1 MTLSEIIVVVAIVG
15 LLAMLAAMSLKPS
28 VQMAKARDSKR
39 KTDLKTISI
48 SLEDY
53 LGDHPCYPQ
62 ESEMSCSPGD
72 GLRPYLAK
80 IPCDPLTKESYAY
93 SRPDDCSQFVIY
105 AKLETEKEMKY
116 GAYNYALSSSNL
128 RVLPTVEPTPTAAPP
143 APTNTPAPTP
153 TPAPYLGPYGC
164 FSGECKKLFDLDC
177 NPKYDRDD
185 CRGNCYYGG
194 EVRNECR

>member
-1 MTLSEIIVVVAIVG
+1 MVVAIVG

-39 KTDLKTISI
+39 KTDLKVITI

-53 LGDHPCYPQ
+53 LGDHPCYP
-62 ESEMSCSPGD
+62 EVSMMECTPGD

-80 IPCDPLTKESYAY
+80 IPCDPQTKKSYTY
-93 SRPDDCSQFVIY
+93 IRPDDCSQFVIY

-143 APTNTPAPTP
+143 APTDIPIPTP
-153 TPAPYLGPYGC
+153 TSPPYIGPYGC
-164 FSGECKKLFDLDC
+164 FSGECKPLFEFDC
-177 NPKYDRDD
+177 DPKYDRSE
-185 CRGNCYYGG
+185 CRGRCYVDG
-194 EVRNECR
+194 EVSNECQ